1 MVRAFVVVVVVEG
14 SVQFVP
20 WVVVVS
26 RLSEE
31 WLEGGQSTLGMYIPI
46 VNVKLQGCKVT
57 TIQPPKAERFSAGR
71 YLPNGWSPSYYV
83 RTSIPC
89 FI

>member
-1 MVRAFVVVVVVEG
+1 MVCAFVVVVEG

-31 WLEGGQSTLGMYIPI
+31 WLEGGQSTLGMYI
-46 VNVKLQGCKVT
+46 VNVKLQGCKV
-57 TIQPPKAERFSAGR
+57 TIQPPKAERFSACR
-71 YLPNGWSPSYYV
+71 YLPMEGHLATMYVHPSPVS
-83 RTSIPC
+83 SNN
-89 FI
+89 